1 MLKFNKFPSKNNLDW
16 IRLALA
22 LQVVLTHASVYLH
35 SPLRLPN
42 FISNFPGV
50 PGFFF
55 LSGFLIYSS
64 YLNSRGYLYFQNRF
78 LRLFPGLIS
87 VTIGGAAVI
96 LFALGWDAL
105 KNNTSTFIIWFLSQI
120 SLGQAYNPELF
131 RSVGIGIINGSLW
144 TITTEII
151 FYLTVP
157 LIVLLEKRF
166 RFTVILLM
174 GISFFIYTYGPFLLS
189 GNVYRQKSFFDLL
202 ALSPLVWGW
211 MFGFGILAAKYYK
224 DIECFIKFLP
234 ILFVPLLFMI
244 FFGEGFLF
252 QPHGNRLGL
261 FYFICYTGLILWFSF
276 GFSFVKLPFDLSY
289 GAYIWHAPIIN
300 LLLIIKISNLPLAVV
315 ITLTMAAFSWFLIE
329 KPILKLKRQSLRP
342 INQEYN

>member
-64 YLNSRGYLYFQNRF
+64 YLNTRGYLYFQNRF

-87 VTIGGAAVI
+87 VTIGGGALI

-105 KNNTSTFIIWFLSQI
+105 ENNISTFFLWFLSQI
-120 SLGQAYNPELF
+120 TLGQAYNPELF
-131 RSVGIGIINGSLW
+131 RSVGIGTINGSLW

-151 FYLTVP
+151 FYLIVP
-157 LIVLLEKRF
+157 LIVFLEKRF
-166 RFTVILLM
+166 RFTVIILM
-174 GISFFIYTYGPFLLS
+174 GISFFIYANGPLLLS
-189 GNVYRQKSFFDLL
+189 NDVYRQKSIFDLL
-202 ALSPLVWGW
+202 ALTPLVWGW
-211 MFGFGILAAKYYK
+211 MFGFGILTAKYYEH
-224 DIECFIKFLP
+224 IERFVKFLP
-234 ILFVPLLFMI
+234 ILLVPLVIMI
-244 FFGEGFLF
+244 LFGEGLLF
-252 QPHGNRLGL
+252 KPDGNRLGL
-261 FYFICYTGLILWFSF
+261 FYFICYVGLILWLAF
-276 GFSFVKLPFDLSY
+276 GISFVKLPFDLSY

-300 LLLIIKISNLPLAVV
+300 LLLIMKLPSLPLA
-315 ITLTMAAFSWFLIE
+315 IIMTLIIAAFSWYFIE
-329 KPILKLKRQSLRP
+329 KPVLKLKLKSMRP

>member
-1 MLKFNKFPSKNNLDW
+1 VLKFNKFPSKNNLDW

-105 KNNTSTFIIWFLSQI
+105 KNNTSTFLIWFLSQI
-120 SLGQAYNPELF
+120 TLGQAYNPELF
-131 RSVGIGIINGSLW
+131 RSVGIGTINGSLW

-151 FYLTVP
+151 FYLIVP
-157 LIVLLEKRF
+157 LIVFLEQRF
-166 RFTVILLM
+166 RFTVIILM
-174 GISFFIYTYGPFLLS
+174 GISFFIYANGPLLLS
-189 GNVYRQKSFFDLL
+189 NDVYRQKSIFDLL
-202 ALSPLVWGW
+202 ALTPLVWGW
-211 MFGFGILAAKYYK
+211 MFGFGILTAKYYK

-234 ILFVPLLFMI
+234 ILFVPLVIMI
-244 FFGEGFLF
+244 LFGEGLLF
-252 QPHGNRLGL
+252 KPDGNRLGL
-261 FYFICYTGLILWFSF
+261 FYFICYVGLILWFAF
-276 GFSFVKLPFDLSY
+276 GISFVKLPFDLSY

-300 LLLIIKISNLPLAVV
+300 LLLIMKLPSLPIA
-315 ITLTMAAFSWFLIE
+315 ILMTLIIAAFSWYFIE
-329 KPILKLKRQSLRP
+329 KPVLKLKLKSMRP